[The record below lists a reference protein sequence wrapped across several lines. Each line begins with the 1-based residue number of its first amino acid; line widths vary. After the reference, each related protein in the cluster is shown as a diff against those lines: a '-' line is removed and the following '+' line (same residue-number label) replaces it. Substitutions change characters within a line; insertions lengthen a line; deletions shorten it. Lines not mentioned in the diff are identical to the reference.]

1 MCLAEENKIYCYA
14 VLGNKKERTIYSDL
28 TGRSLVESYD
38 RKNYVFVAYAY
49 KINSIFMITMKD
61 P

>member
-1 MCLAEENKIYCYA
+1 MYLADEDEIYCYA